1 MSHPLVAAVWEQLG
15 RRDLANILRE
25 IIGEHAAEIAV
36 SQIHDGTQAAKVE
49 SLTRSVFWIRAIFD
63 LQRTYLQG
71 LRSIHDRQ
79 SSFLHYLLPSDVI
92 LSAVMY
98 LVHVKTSLFP
108 CTATT
113 AQDLMRHRHFLVHTL
128 LAGIRLL
135 LLRGE
140 NLSPDAKFNMERAI
154 RSAWQDPDLSGME
167 RYLVSDLLPKAI
179 NSIGSPELCRS
190 QSPLAMGKP
199 GTPAFVSGM
208 VGVDSA
214 QKTWGVIS

>member
-36 SQIHDGTQAAKVE
+36 SQIQDGTQASKVE

-63 LQRTYLQG
+63 LQRTYMQG
-71 LRSIHDRQ
+71 LRSIHDGQ

-98 LVHVKTSLFP
+98 LVQVKTSLFP
-108 CTATT
+108 CSTTT
-113 AQDLMRHRHFLVHTL
+113 APDLVRYRHFLAHTL

-140 NLSPDAKFNMERAI
+140 NLSPDAKFNMERVI
-154 RSAWQDPDLSGME
+154 RSAWQDPDLSSVE

-190 QSPLAMGKP
+190 QSPVAMGKA
-199 GTPAFVSGM
+199 GSPAFVSGM
-208 VGVDSA
+208 VSCDCALGSA
-214 QKTWGVIS
+214 T